1 MRRITLYIYQN
12 SYVSQSGGGAPKA
25 WITPDHPGSP
35 RITPS
40 DPHGSPPLEH
50 PGSSTDHAFHR
61 VGEVPQKPGSPRISL
76 DHPGSPPRTPMDHP
90 PWSTPDP
97 PRITSQ
103 PLGNLPPGRCFS
115 GTWVLFY
122 TLQESITPLLGYLCT
137 FLPAPTITY
146 VKFFY
151 RLRVLYM

>member
-50 PGSSTDHAFHR
+50 PGS
-61 VGEVPQKPGSPRISL
+61 
-76 DHPGSPPRTPMDHP
+76 RTPPAVEADG
-90 PWSTPDP
+90 
-97 PRITSQ
+97 
-103 PLGNLPPGRCFS
+103 LGS
-115 GTWVLFY
+115 AHEY
-122 TLQESITPLLGYLCT
+122 
-137 FLPAPTITY
+137 
-146 VKFFY
+146 
-151 RLRVLYM
+151 

>member
-50 PGSSTDHAFHR
+50 PGSSTDHTLHR
-61 VGEVPQKPGSPRISL
+61 VGEGTKKAKKLRLHLMYGPYVISISVWKIGTKL
-76 DHPGSPPRTPMDHP
+76 SN
-90 PWSTPDP
+90 
-97 PRITSQ
+97 
-103 PLGNLPPGRCFS
+103 LGFFS
-115 GTWVLFY
+115 
-122 TLQESITPLLGYLCT
+122 
-137 FLPAPTITY
+137 
-146 VKFFY
+146 
-151 RLRVLYM
+151 

>member
-50 PGSSTDHAFHR
+50 PGSSTDHTFHR

-90 PWSTPDP
+90 RTPPAVEADG
-97 PRITSQ
+97 
-103 PLGNLPPGRCFS
+103 LGS
-115 GTWVLFY
+115 AHEY
-122 TLQESITPLLGYLCT
+122 
-137 FLPAPTITY
+137 
-146 VKFFY
+146 
-151 RLRVLYM
+151 

>member
-50 PGSSTDHAFHR
+50 PGSSTDH
-61 VGEVPQKPGSPRISL
+61 PG
-76 DHPGSPPRTPMDHP
+76 TP
-90 PWSTPDP
+90 WKF
-97 PRITSQ
+97 
-103 PLGNLPPGRCFS
+103 PPGRCWIIPDVS
-115 GTWVLFY
+115 KAW
-122 TLQESITPLLGYLCT
+122 
-137 FLPAPTITY
+137 
-146 VKFFY
+146 
-151 RLRVLYM
+151 

>member
-50 PGSSTDHAFHR
+50 PGSSTDHPA
-61 VGEVPQKPGSPRISL
+61 
-76 DHPGSPPRTPMDHP
+76 
-90 PWSTPDP
+90 
-97 PRITSQ
+97 TSWKF
-103 PLGNLPPGRCFS
+103 PPGRCFS

-122 TLQESITPLLGYLCT
+122 TLQESITPFLGYLGT
-137 FLPAPTITY
+137 FLPAPRITY